1 MLLSY
6 WQYTARSLK
15 LTPLLTFCDKYFV
28 KVKVKMKFTLEQAM
42 KAQKG
47 VEALLYSYFNLD
59 ARWW

>member
-1 MLLSY
+1 
-6 WQYTARSLK
+6 
-15 LTPLLTFCDKYFV
+15 
-28 KVKVKMKFTLEQAM
+28 MKFTLEEAM